1 MSLAAVSLYSSVTW
15 QAAPSTIPAVLGWT
29 QQLALADTC
38 FFFSVPT
45 FSTLPASHDA
55 WQGFTDFIESC
66 SNTTGTNNTMPKY
79 GPTVQTD
86 ACAGGKKHTHT
97 QALSQL
103 TQVICRVSR
112 AMRRSLPSCASKF
125 VAKGGVKTGDNLL
138 ILDENNYHKPVLLGV
153 TVTHDSCPPTPKRF
167 VL

>member
-1 MSLAAVSLYSSVTW
+1 MRLTPVSLYSSVPW

-29 QQLALADTC
+29 QQLAQADTC
-38 FFFSVPT
+38 FFFSMPT

-79 GPTVQTD
+79 GPTVQPD
-86 ACAGGKKHTHT
+86 ACAGGKHTHT

-103 TQVICRVSR
+103 TQVICGVSR
-112 AMRRSLPSCASKF
+112 AARRSLPSCASKF
-125 VAKGGVKTGDNLL
+125 VAKGRVKTGDNLL
-138 ILDENNYHKPVLLGV
+138 ILDENNYHKPVLLGAAV
-153 TVTHDSCPPTPKRF
+153 TVI
-167 VL
+167 L